1 MIITRSAGA
10 LDARAM
16 AELLNEIIAAGGT
29 TALTSAVTRTD
40 IQDRMAANPDRS
52 AWHVT
57 EDETGE
63 LLGFQWIAPHPE
75 LPPDA
80 ADIATFVRM
89 GKTGLGTGSRLFQ
102 ASSAAARKMGYAW
115 INATIRADNEG
126 GLAYYQSQGFE
137 DYKILRDIA
146 LGNGLVVDKQ
156 CKRFDLLI

>member
-1 MIITRSAGA
+1 MIGTRPAGF
-10 LDARAM
+10 LDTRAM
-16 AELLNEIIAAGGT
+16 AELLNEIITAGGT
-29 TALTSAVTRTD
+29 TALTSEVTRAD
-40 IQDRMAANPDRS
+40 IQDRMARNSDRS
-52 AWHVT
+52 AWHVV
-57 EDETGE
+57 EDETGD

-75 LPPDA
+75 LPTDA

-102 ASSAAARKMGYAW
+102 ATSAAAKDMGYAW

-137 DYKILRDIA
+137 DYKILRNVT
-146 LGNGLVVDKQ
+146 LGNGLVVDKR